1 MERKKEATKPNSS
14 ASNNAH
20 TTITTSLTFSRSLL
34 PLSLSLSLS
43 SLALLAVNIFCNT
56 VKTLQCVLGQFYDIA
71 KVAIIRRK
79 ISPKWR
85 SSTGNVAKVA
95 IIRRKI

>member
-1 MERKKEATKPNSS
+1 MERKKEATKANSS

-34 PLSLSLSLS
+34 PSSLSLSLSLS
-43 SLALLAVNIFCNT
+43 LFPSTTRRKYFCNI
-56 VKTLQCVLGQFYDIA
+56 VKKKKALCSWSIYDIA

-79 ISPKWR
+79 I
-85 SSTGNVAKVA
+85 
-95 IIRRKI
+95 

>member
-1 MERKKEATKPNSS
+1 MERKKEATKANSS

-34 PLSLSLSLS
+34 PSSLSLSLSLS
-43 SLALLAVNIFCNT
+43 SLALLAVNIFSILFLL
-56 VKTLQCVLGQFYDIA
+56 KKKQCVLGQLYDIA

-79 ISPKWR
+79 I
-85 SSTGNVAKVA
+85 
-95 IIRRKI
+95 

>member
-43 SLALLAVNIFCNT
+43 LFPST
-56 VKTLQCVLGQFYDIA
+56 T
-71 KVAIIRRK
+71 RRK
-79 ISPKWR
+79 YFLQYGKNNARCSWSIL
-85 SSTGNVAKVA
+85 
-95 IIRRKI
+95 